1 MSIQDDHF
9 DIEDYLNRQVA
20 SHKKGTAER
29 QDATAIRQAYRRVWN
44 SFVEVETENEQLVPI
59 VDAVTTVVRHV
70 IDKHYKT

>member
-29 QDATAIRQAYRRVWN
+29 RDATAIRQAYRRVWN

-59 VDAVTTVVRHV
+59 VGAVTTVVRHV